1 MDNVHNEILDLYE
14 KLYAKVND
22 ANKSNKKTQRKGK
35 LTICP
40 AIKGENYQQGGLM
53 FVGRAI
59 NSWCPLDGT
68 VVDGKIKERI
78 ARCEKCTLDWVVG
91 EKNWSHCKNNGCLY
105 AQDEDRLDGRKN
117 STPFW
122 QMVRYICEQRGIKE
136 NWQKQIVWSNL
147 YKASYENG
155 DNPTHFYDEQVALC
169 NQILIKEIEFYNPSE
184 IYFLTETKTRKNR
197 TWFCKEYKGKYYKET
212 THFGDVYKYLREK
225 GKNIK
230 VFVLTRPEFQIKSE
244 LYKAKQNLEGDTIV
258 E

>member
-1 MDNVHNEILDLYE
+1 MDKLHNEILALYE
-14 KLYAKVND
+14 KLYASVDK

-91 EKNWSHCKNNGCLY
+91 ENNWTHCKGDCSY
-105 AQDEDRLDGRKN
+105 AQGEDRLDGRKN

-155 DNPTHFYDEQVALC
+155 L
-169 NQILIKEIEFYNPSE
+169 
-184 IYFLTETKTRKNR
+184 
-197 TWFCKEYKGKYYKET
+197 
-212 THFGDVYKYLREK
+212 EK
-225 GKNIK
+225 
-230 VFVLTRPEFQIKSE
+230 VL
-244 LYKAKQNLEGDTIV
+244 
-258 E
+258 

>member
-1 MDNVHNEILDLYE
+1 MERLPDDILNLYE
-14 KLYAKVND
+14 ELYKIVIET
-22 ANKSNKKTQRKGK
+22 NKSNKKTQRKGK

-40 AIKGENYQQGGLM
+40 AIRGENYEQGGLM

-68 VVDGKIKERI
+68 VVDGNIKERI
-78 ARCEKCTLDWVVG
+78 TRCEKCTLDWVVG

-122 QMVRYICEQRGIKE
+122 QMIKYICEQNGITE

-155 DNPTHFYDEQVALC
+155 GNPTNFYNEQVKLC
-169 NQILIKEIEFYNPSE
+169 NEILIKEIDFYNPSK
-184 IYFLTETKTRKNR
+184 IYFLTETKEKKNR
-197 TWFCKEYKGKYYKET
+197 TWFCEEYKGKYYKET
-212 THFGDVYKYLREK
+212 THFGDLYKYLRQK
-225 GKNIK
+225 GVK

-244 LYKAKQNLEGDTIV
+244 LYKVKQNLEGDII
-258 E
+258 EE